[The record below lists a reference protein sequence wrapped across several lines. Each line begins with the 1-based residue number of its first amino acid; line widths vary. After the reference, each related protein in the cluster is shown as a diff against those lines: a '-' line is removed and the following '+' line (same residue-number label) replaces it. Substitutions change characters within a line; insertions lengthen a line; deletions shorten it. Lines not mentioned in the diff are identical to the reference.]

1 MIYKVLR
8 ILAVVAALGV
18 SVQGYSEGF
27 DVEINDSG
35 RGTKKGSIREAN
47 IVVTGTKS
55 KKVLQLAPVRTEV
68 VDREKIEAK
77 AAANLF
83 DAINNEVGIISENN
97 CQNCS
102 MTAVR
107 MNGLDGRYSQL
118 LFDGMGTVSSLAG
131 VYILQQI
138 PVEMIERVEIV
149 RGGGSA
155 LYGSGA
161 IGGVINVIR
170 KKPTKNEGSV
180 GFRYDWIAGNVDGS
194 RDVVGMHTVSGN
206 ASVVADNGKAG
217 IAMWGSKSD
226 RNAWDANDDGYSD
239 IPEQLNKA
247 MGANGF
253 IAIMDGMEL
262 SFAGST
268 IYDKRRG
275 GNALKSEPFS
285 TEVNIAEGAEWNWDN
300 AELRLDHEVSRYLNY
315 SIAYGYS
322 GTHRHSYYGP
332 AGNDDLTE
340 DTALFGTTEND
351 FHVVGV
357 TVNIIPVT
365 GHTVTVGGEY
375 TDDELRD
382 SNPGM
387 NRELNEH
394 YKNIG
399 MYAQYDWDTRFFEFI
414 AGVRGDKHNELD
426 DWEFSPRASLI
437 LKLTSHIRWRNTVA
451 TGFKAPQVFDEDFH
465 IEISLAGSSAT
476 NHLIVNDDNLEAEH
490 SRSYSSD
497 ISFDAH
503 AGQFGFELTLG
514 GFYTAIED
522 AMAVDY
528 ANGTTVGTNTYY
540 TRKNEDGT
548 TEFFGGNLQLEMS
561 YGRLFKFTSG
571 WTYQAA
577 RYENDQDYDN
587 GSFNEVPKVPEVYGF
602 SMVQLFFGGLQFAF
616 SCQYMGKQYVV
627 YEGTTTELR
636 ETDTFV
642 VLNTRVEYKYNID
655 NQRYVTFY
663 TGVDNIT
670 DAYQDDL
677 PLGQNRPAG
686 YLYGPS
692 KPLTVY
698 AGARLGF

>member
-1 MIYKVLR
+1 M
-8 ILAVVAALGV
+8 AG
-18 SVQGYSEGF
+18 GYAQNF
-27 DVEINDSG
+27 QVEIEDTGRTRSG
-35 RGTKKGSIREAN
+35 ESIKDAN
-47 IVVTGTKS
+47 IVVTGTKT
-55 KKVLQLAPVRTEV
+55 KKVLQLSPVRTEI
-68 VDREKIEAK
+68 VDKSKIEAK
-77 AAANLF
+77 AAKNLYE
-83 DAINNEVGIISENN
+83 AINNELGVLAENN
-97 CQNCS
+97 CQNCAA
-102 MTAVR
+102 TAVR
-107 MNGLDGRYSQL
+107 LNGLDGRYSQI

-138 PVEMIERVEIV
+138 PAEMIERVEIV

-180 GFRYDWIAGNVDGS
+180 GYRYDWIAGNVDGS

-206 ASVVADNGKAG
+206 ISVVADNGKAG

-239 IPEQLNKA
+239 LPEQLNKA
-247 MGANGF
+247 MGGNGF
-253 IAIMDGMEL
+253 ITIMEGMEL

-268 IYDKRRG
+268 IYDDRRG

-285 TEVNIAEGAEWNWDN
+285 TDVNIAEAAEWNWDN
-300 AELRLDHEVSRYLNY
+300 AEIRLDHEVSRYLNY

-332 AGNDDLTE
+332 AGNDNLSE
-340 DTALFGTTEND
+340 DTALFGNTEND
-351 FHVVGV
+351 FHVAGM
-357 TVNIIPVT
+357 TVNIIPVS
-365 GHTVTVGGEY
+365 GHTITVGGEY
-375 TDDELRD
+375 SDDELRD

-387 NRELNEH
+387 NRELSEH
-394 YKNIG
+394 YKTIG
-399 MYAQYDWDTRFFEFI
+399 MFAQYDWDTRFFEI
-414 AGVRGDKHNELD
+414 VAGARGDKHNELD
-426 DWEFSPRASLI
+426 EWEFSPRASVI
-437 LKLTSHIRWRNTVA
+437 FKLTPHIRWRNTVA

-465 IEISLAGSSAT
+465 IEISLAGGGAT

-497 ISFDAH
+497 ISVDAH
-503 AGQFGFELTLG
+503 AGRFGFELTLG

-528 ANGTTVGTNTYY
+528 ANGQTVGTNTYY
-540 TRKNEDGT
+540 TRKNEDGI
-548 TEFFGGNLQLEMS
+548 TEFFGGNLQLELS
-561 YGRLFKFTSG
+561 YENLMKFTSG
-571 WTYQAA
+571 WTYQVA
-577 RYENDQDYDN
+577 RYENDQVYDN
-587 GSFNEVPKVPEVYGF
+587 GSFNEVPKVPELYGF

-636 ETDTFV
+636 ETGTFV
-642 VLNTRVEYKYNID
+642 VLNARVEYKYMVD
-655 NQRYVTFY
+655 NQRYVQLY

-670 DAYQDDL
+670 DAYQEDL
-677 PLGQNRPAG
+677 PVGQDRPAG

-692 KPLTVY
+692 KPLTIY